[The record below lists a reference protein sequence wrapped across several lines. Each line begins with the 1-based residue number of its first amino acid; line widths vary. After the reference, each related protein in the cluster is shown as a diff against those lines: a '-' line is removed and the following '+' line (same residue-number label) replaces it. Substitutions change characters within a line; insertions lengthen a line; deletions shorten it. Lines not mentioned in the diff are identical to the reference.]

1 MQLGPQRLFMFK
13 RFLGILALT
22 ATTAMAAACNNGASP
37 TPTLSLSTPGLESPA
52 ASAMPTE
59 SPLTSP

>member
-1 MQLGPQRLFMFK
+1 MFK
-13 RFLGILALT
+13 RFLAVT
-22 ATTAMAAACNNGASP
+22 ATATLAAACNNGASP